1 MPRTQALSSAT
12 ESCTVLT
19 GADGV
24 NKLVAN
30 RTFAPGETILE
41 VSGIVQTVPSR
52 YSIQIGIEQHVEQP
66 AGTPRDEDRTRY
78 PWRYLNHSCS
88 PNAALEG
95 RVLRA
100 AKPIARL
107 EEITFDYLTTE
118 FDMATPFACGC
129 GAKACVG
136 EVRGFRHL
144 TTEQRMRV
152 LPRAA
157 AHVQAL
163 ARRLGLI

>member
-1 MPRTQALSSAT
+1 MSRTQTLSSAADL
-12 ESCTVLT
+12 CTVLT
-19 GADGV
+19 STDGV
-24 NKLVAN
+24 NKLVAS
-30 RTFAPGETILE
+30 RAFAPGETILE
-41 VSGIVQTVPSR
+41 VNGVLQTAPSR
-52 YSIQIGIEQHVEQP
+52 YSIQIGIDQHVEQP
-66 AGTPRDEDRTRY
+66 AATPREEERTRY
-78 PWRYLNHSCS
+78 PWRYLNHSCA

-100 AKPIARL
+100 SRPIAKL

-129 GAKACVG
+129 KNSACVG

-144 TTEQRMRV
+144 TAEQKKRV
-152 LPRAA
+152 LPRAS

-163 ARRLGLI
+163 ARRHGLI